1 MKNKN
6 EQLELI
12 QNCKSPSRP
21 NRRRDR
27 ASFWFQR
34 MRQIVD
40 SATGWRPTPPARPKQ
55 TWFHQ

>member
-6 EQLELI
+6 QQLELI
-12 QNCKSPSRP
+12 QKQSCKSRSRR

-27 ASFWFQR
+27 AAFWFQR

-40 SATGWRPTPPARPKQ
+40 SATDWRPAQPLN
-55 TWFHQ
+55 